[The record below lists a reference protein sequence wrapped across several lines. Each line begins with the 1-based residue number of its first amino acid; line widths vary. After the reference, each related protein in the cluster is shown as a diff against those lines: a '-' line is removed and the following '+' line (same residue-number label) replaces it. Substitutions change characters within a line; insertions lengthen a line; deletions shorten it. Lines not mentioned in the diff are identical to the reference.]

1 MTQKNAAAL
10 FKAVKED
17 LALQQQ
23 MQAAKNPEAIRK
35 LAQERG
41 YSFTDEELNHE
52 ISQLSK
58 EELSCMINP
67 GIAPREHLI
76 RR

>member
-35 LAQERG
+35 LAKERG
-41 YSFTDEELNHE
+41 YRFTDDELNHE
-52 ISQLSK
+52 ISKLSE
-58 EELSCMINP
+58 EELSRMINP
-67 GIAPREHLI
+67 GVAPREHLL

>member
-23 MQAAKNPEAIRK
+23 MQAAKNPAAIKK
-35 LAQERG
+35 LANERG
-41 YSFTDEELNHE
+41 YSFSDQELNHE
-52 ISQLSK
+52 ISHLSD
-58 EELSCMINP
+58 EELSRMINP
-67 GIAPREHLI
+67 GIAPREHLLP
-76 RR
+76 R

>member
-23 MQAAKNPEAIRK
+23 MQAAKNPAAIKK

-52 ISQLSK
+52 ISQLSD
-58 EELSCMINP
+58 EELSRMINP

>member
-35 LAQERG
+35 LAKERG
-41 YSFTDEELNHE
+41 YSFTDDELNHE
-52 ISQLSK
+52 ISKLSE
-58 EELSCMINP
+58 EELSRMINP

>member
-10 FKAVKED
+10 FQAVKED
-17 LALQQQ
+17 LALQRQ
-23 MQAAKNPEAIRK
+23 MQAAQNPEAIRK
-35 LAQERG
+35 MAEERG
-41 YSFTDEELNHE
+41 YSFTDEELNNE
-52 ISQLSK
+52 ISKLSD
-58 EELSCMINP
+58 EELSRMINP

>member
-23 MQAAKNPEAIRK
+23 MQAAKNPAAIKK

-41 YSFTDEELNHE
+41 YSFTDDELNHE
-52 ISQLSK
+52 ISKLSE
-58 EELSCMINP
+58 EELSRMINP
-67 GIAPREHLI
+67 GIAPREHLL

>member
-23 MQAAKNPEAIRK
+23 MQAANNPEAIRK

-52 ISQLSK
+52 ISQLSE
-58 EELSCMINP
+58 EELSRMINP
-67 GIAPREHLI
+67 GIAPREHLL